1 MKEENAEKNL
11 KLDEVT
17 EHSQL
22 LSKRSRNI
30 IITAVIA
37 IVVIILAIFGTKKW
51 YLEPREETAAEQ
63 IFAAENWFGQDNYEL
78 ALNGNEEFLGFADVA
93 DEYGHTKAG
102 NRAKYCAGICQLRL
116 GKYQEAI
123 DYLKSYKSKD
133 VFTSVQ
139 AIMLQGDAQL
149 ELGNTNE
156 AIALYEKA
164 AKASTDYLVAPAALQ
179 KAGMAYMIAGN
190 NAKAI
195 ECFKQ
200 IKTNYP
206 ESVEW
211 AEVDKYIAYAEA
223 SNK

>member
-11 KLDEVT
+11 EIGEVT
-17 EHSQL
+17 EHSEL
-22 LSKRSRNI
+22 LSKKNRNI
-30 IITAVIA
+30 VIAVVIA
-37 IVVIILAIFGTKKW
+37 IIVIVLAVFGIKKW
-51 YLEPREETAAEQ
+51 YLEPREQTAAEQ

-78 ALNGNEEFLGFADVA
+78 ALNGNEEYLGFAAVA
-93 DEYGHTKAG
+93 DEYGCTKAG

-123 DYLKSYKSKD
+123 DYLKSYKGKD
-133 VFTSVQ
+133 TFTSTQ
-139 AIMLQGDAQL
+139 AVMLQGDAQL
-149 ELGNTNE
+149 ELGNTNG

-164 AKASTDYLVAPAALQ
+164 AQMSDDYLVAPAALQ
-179 KAGMAYMIAGN
+179 KAGLAHMIAGN
-190 NAKAI
+190 NAKAL

-200 IKTNYP
+200 IKSKYP

-211 AEVDKYIAYAEA
+211 AEADKYIAYVEA